1 MSPSLPTTHQLA
13 RTFARH
19 VVAAVSK
26 HTLTHIRAANKG
38 RYTLQGQDALHD
50 HLDPHVLMHDAWTHL
65 TSIPMRIDNHEHT
78 RLTEAAAVLSKAHD
92 HDPHLIPLAP

>member
-1 MSPSLPTTHQLA
+1 MNRELPSTHQLA

-19 VVAAVSK
+19 VVAAVSR
-26 HTLTHIRAANKG
+26 HHLTHIRAANKG
-38 RYTLQGQDALHD
+38 RYTLEGQDALHE

-78 RLTEAAAVLSKAHD
+78 RLTEAAMTLSKSHD

>member
-1 MSPSLPTTHQLA
+1 MNRELPTENQLA

-19 VVAAVSK
+19 VVAAVSP

-38 RYTLQGQDALHD
+38 RYPLEGQDALHD

-65 TSIPMRIDNHEHT
+65 TSVPMRIDNHEHT
-78 RLTEAAAVLSKAHD
+78 RLTEAAMTLSKAHA
-92 HDPHLIPLAP
+92 HDPNLIPLAP

>member
-19 VVAAVSK
+19 VVAAVSP
-26 HTLTHIRAANKG
+26 HVLLSIRAANKG
-38 RYTLQGQDALHD
+38 RYTGEGQDALHD

-65 TSIPMRIDNHEHT
+65 TSVPMRIDNHEHT
-78 RLTEAAAVLSKAHD
+78 RLTESAMALSKSHAHD
-92 HDPHLIPLAP
+92 PNLIPLAP